1 MPIRSFVKIYGP
13 PLMEAIEAL
22 EKIDIGS
29 LDIPVK
35 TVGFTLGEYD
45 YCFEWVRGQPKPS
58 QFYKLI
64 EKIDEALTPIDV
76 RYTIQTFVRL

>member
-22 EKIDIGS
+22 ENIDVGS
-29 LDIPVK
+29 LDLPLRA
-35 TVGFTLGEYD
+35 VGFTFGEYD
-45 YCFEWVRGQPKPS
+45 YCFEWVRRQPDPS
-58 QFYKLI
+58 QFYELI
-64 EKIDEALTPIDV
+64 KRIDEALTPLGV

>member
-1 MPIRSFVKIYGP
+1 
-13 PLMEAIEAL
+13 
-22 EKIDIGS
+22 
-29 LDIPVK
+29 VK

-45 YCFEWVRGQPKPS
+45 YCFEWVRGQPEPS

-64 EKIDEALTPIDV
+64 EKIDEALAPIDV